1 MKNMIF
7 KVIMFGLLIGFI
19 CTLTS
24 MSIGLLIYFIALGID
39 SPLALTILKFATF
52 ISFGLGVL
60 GMISVYIY
68 FAFLV
73 KHFIKNGVKL

>member
-1 MKNMIF
+1 MKSMIF

-24 MSIGLLIYFIALGID
+24 MSIGLLIYFIALGVS
-39 SPLALTILKFATF
+39 SPLALAILKYVTY

-60 GMISVYIY
+60 GMVSVYIY

>member
-1 MKNMIF
+1 MKYMIF
-7 KVIMFGLLIGFI
+7 KVVMFGFLIGLI

-24 MSIGLLIYFIALGID
+24 MSIGLLIYFIALGVN

-60 GMISVYIY
+60 GIVSVYIY
-68 FAFLV
+68 FAYLV